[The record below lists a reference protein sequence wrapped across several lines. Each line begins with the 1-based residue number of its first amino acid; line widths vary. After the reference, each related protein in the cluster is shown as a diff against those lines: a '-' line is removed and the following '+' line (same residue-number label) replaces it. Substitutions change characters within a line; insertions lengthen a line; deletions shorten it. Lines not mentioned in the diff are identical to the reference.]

1 MARRKSSV
9 HRPTYSG
16 KRLEDVLQMKKTGR
30 KAPAPARKAPVASKR
45 YGRKALYQ
53 PDLALEEEG
62 DDSLDS
68 EDEAFE
74 TIIAAVN
81 DEGSHDEASNDE
93 GDDDD
98 TDSDEDEDSDSS
110 IDETSLP
117 EAYRRRK
124 FGTKS
129 AKKSMLQNENE
140 SAIADSSEEESD
152 LSSLSDIE
160 TRLSSK
166 DSTLVR
172 RKSRRGSVVDHTLDE
187 HVEFPR
193 PKKAEGDFQSSDDDS
208 FEEDSLL
215 KAIEADSSPNADES
229 DFDDDIGDLDDEE
242 LENDDLDSPISEG
255 NNSYSSIDAFSDEV
269 DKDFDAVLDN
279 DIEREEEDMILQE
292 IAENG
297 DRLQTFSPTDDDE
310 SVVSFGNYS
319 RRNSHSQNHYT
330 GYSSD
335 EDDYSFE
342 DNDPFFEPRDPNQVL
357 ITNGEIGVDMNS
369 NNHNRNNSHSNN
381 NHNNNNSTTNDT
393 PRGFT
398 SDDDSYLFG
407 YFFSDGSSTD
417 EDKPTVNGTSIKRR
431 PSLSTPKKP
440 PVAGSSSSIF
450 KTQSG
455 YTDYDD
461 SGDSTDEDTTL
472 PPRTQKKCN
481 TATEILSSS
490 NIASRPPMLG
500 SWVMTKERPF
510 GIIDGLTTRSLSGQK
525 SPTNH
530 HDVSSNGIR
539 FSANMESDDCSE
551 ISDLN
556 DIVLDEFIYTSDLD
570 EEAPKDASTED
581 QPYSTSSNVPL
592 SAFRNRGLVA
602 NPLYQQRF
610 TGTPIPS
617 RRRSSHSREAVITPV
632 RSMKK
637 IKKKAFRKD
646 LLTHKDYDGND
657 YDSVVAEYSDGFN
670 GFYGGL

>member
-30 KAPAPARKAPVASKR
+30 KAPVPARKAPVASKR

-53 PDLALEEEG
+53 PDLSVEDEEDNE
-62 DDSLDS
+62 DLDS

-81 DEGSHDEASNDE
+81 DEGSHDEASND
-93 GDDDD
+93 D
-98 TDSDEDEDSDSS
+98 TDSDEEDSDSS

-124 FGTKS
+124 FGAKS
-129 AKKSMLQNENE
+129 AVKSMLQNENE
-140 SAIADSSEEESD
+140 SAIADSSEESD

-193 PKKAEGDFQSSDDDS
+193 QKPEDDSSDDS

-215 KAIEADSSPNADES
+215 KAIELDSSPNAEGS
-229 DFDDDIGDLDDEE
+229 DFDDEIGDLDEE
-242 LENDDLDSPISEG
+242 EFENGDLDEVSLSDG
-255 NNSYSSIDAFSDEV
+255 NGSYSSINDFSDEV
-269 DKDFDAVLDN
+269 DKDFDAINDN
-279 DIEREEEDMILQE
+279 DIEREEEDAILQE
-292 IAENG
+292 MAENG
-297 DRLQTFSPTDDDE
+297 DRLQTLSPTDDE
-310 SVVSFGNYS
+310 SVASFGNYS

-335 EDDYSFE
+335 EEDYSFE

-357 ITNGEIGVDMNS
+357 ITNGEMGVEHNTTI
-369 NNHNRNNSHSNN
+369 NNTRNN
-381 NHNNNNSTTNDT
+381 TTTDT
-393 PRGFT
+393 PKGFT

-407 YFFSDGSSTD
+407 YFFSDGSSED
-417 EDKPTVNGTSIKRR
+417 EGTKRR

-440 PVAGSSSSIF
+440 PAVGSSSSIF
-450 KTQSG
+450 KNSTGG
-455 YTDYDD
+455 YSDYID

-525 SPTNH
+525 SPPTNK
-530 HDVSSNGIR
+530 SNGIR
-539 FSANMESDDCSE
+539 YSTAIESDDCSD

-570 EEAPKDASTED
+570 EEAPKDVSAEA

-592 SAFRNRGLVA
+592 SAFRNRGLVT

-617 RRRSSHSREAVITPV
+617 RRRPSHSREAIITPV
-632 RSMKK
+632 RGLKK
-637 IKKKAFRKD
+637 IKKKQFRKD
-646 LLTHKDYDGND
+646 LLMHKDYDGND
-657 YDSVVAEYSDGFN
+657 YDSGMVAEYSDGFN

>member
-1 MARRKSSV
+1 
-9 HRPTYSG
+9 
-16 KRLEDVLQMKKTGR
+16 MKKTGR
-30 KAPAPARKAPVASKR
+30 KAPVPARKAPVASKR

-53 PDLALEEEG
+53 PDLSVEDEEDNE
-62 DDSLDS
+62 DLDS

-81 DEGSHDEASNDE
+81 DEGSHDEASND
-93 GDDDD
+93 D
-98 TDSDEDEDSDSS
+98 TDSDEEDSDSS

-124 FGTKS
+124 FGAKS
-129 AKKSMLQNENE
+129 AVKSMLQNENE
-140 SAIADSSEEESD
+140 SAIADSSEESD

-193 PKKAEGDFQSSDDDS
+193 QKPEDDSSDDS

-215 KAIEADSSPNADES
+215 KAIELDSSPNAEGS
-229 DFDDDIGDLDDEE
+229 DFDDEIGDLDEE
-242 LENDDLDSPISEG
+242 EFENGDLDEVSLSDG
-255 NNSYSSIDAFSDEV
+255 NGSYSSINDFSDEV
-269 DKDFDAVLDN
+269 DKDFDAINDN
-279 DIEREEEDMILQE
+279 DIEREEEDAILQE
-292 IAENG
+292 MAENG
-297 DRLQTFSPTDDDE
+297 DRLQTLSPTDDE
-310 SVVSFGNYS
+310 SVASFGNYS

-335 EDDYSFE
+335 EEDYSFE

-357 ITNGEIGVDMNS
+357 ITNGEMGVEHNTTI
-369 NNHNRNNSHSNN
+369 NNTRNN
-381 NHNNNNSTTNDT
+381 TTTDT
-393 PRGFT
+393 PKGFT

-407 YFFSDGSSTD
+407 YFFSDGSSED
-417 EDKPTVNGTSIKRR
+417 EGTKRR

-440 PVAGSSSSIF
+440 PAVGSSSSIF
-450 KTQSG
+450 KNSTGG
-455 YTDYDD
+455 YSDYID

-525 SPTNH
+525 SPPTNK
-530 HDVSSNGIR
+530 SNGIR
-539 FSANMESDDCSE
+539 YSTAIESDDCSD

-570 EEAPKDASTED
+570 EEAPKDVSAEA

-592 SAFRNRGLVA
+592 SAFRNRGLVT

-617 RRRSSHSREAVITPV
+617 RRRPSHSREAIITPV
-632 RSMKK
+632 RGLKK
-637 IKKKAFRKD
+637 IKKKQFRKD
-646 LLTHKDYDGND
+646 LLMHKDYDGND
-657 YDSVVAEYSDGFN
+657 YDSGMVAEYSDGFN

>member
-30 KAPAPARKAPVASKR
+30 KTPMPARKAPVASKR

-53 PDLALEEEG
+53 PDLSVEEE
-62 DDSLDS
+62 DDNDEDLDS

-81 DEGSHDEASNDE
+81 DEGSQDEASNGE
-93 GDDDD
+93 DDDD
-98 TDSDEDEDSDSS
+98 TDSDDEDEDTDSS

-124 FGTKS
+124 FGAKS

-140 SAIADSSEEESD
+140 SAIADSSEESD

-193 PKKAEGDFQSSDDDS
+193 HKEEEGDSSDDS

-215 KAIEADSSPNADES
+215 KAIEADSSPNPDES
-229 DFDDDIGDLDDEE
+229 DFDDEIGDLDEE
-242 LENDDLDSPISEG
+242 EFENGDLGSPLSEG
-255 NNSYSSIDAFSDEV
+255 DNSYSSINDFSDEV
-269 DKDFDAVLDN
+269 DKDFDAINDN
-279 DIEREEEDMILQE
+279 DIEREEEDAILQE
-292 IAENG
+292 MAENG
-297 DRLQTFSPTDDDE
+297 DRLQTLSPTDDDE
-310 SVVSFGNYS
+310 SVASFGNYS
-319 RRNSHSQNHYT
+319 RRNSHSQHHYT

-357 ITNGEIGVDMNS
+357 ITNGEIGVE
-369 NNHNRNNSHSNN
+369 NNNTLNNTIRNN
-381 NHNNNNSTTNDT
+381 TTTDT
-393 PRGFT
+393 PKGFT

-407 YFFSDGSSTD
+407 YFFSDGSSSEN
-417 EDKPTVNGTSIKRR
+417 EDKMNNSTKRR

-440 PVAGSSSSIF
+440 PAAGSSSSIF
-450 KTQSG
+450 KNNQNG
-455 YTDYDD
+455 YSDYTVD

-525 SPTNH
+525 SPPTTNGK
-530 HDVSSNGIR
+530 SNSNGGIR
-539 FSANMESDDCSE
+539 YSTAIESDDCSD

-570 EEAPKDASTED
+570 EEAPKDVCQEA

-592 SAFRNRGLVA
+592 SAFRNRGLIS

-617 RRRSSHSREAVITPV
+617 RRRPSHSREAIITPV
-632 RSMKK
+632 RGLKK
-637 IKKKAFRKD
+637 IKKKQFRKD
-646 LLTHKDYDGND
+646 LLMHKDYDGND
-657 YDSVVAEYSDGFN
+657 YDSGMVAEYSDGFN

>member
-30 KAPAPARKAPVASKR
+30 KAPVPARKAPVASKR

-53 PDLALEEEG
+53 PDLSVEEE
-62 DDSLDS
+62 DDQDEELDS

-81 DEGSHDEASNDE
+81 DEGSHDEASND
-93 GDDDD
+93 D
-98 TDSDEDEDSDSS
+98 TDSDEEDSDSS

-124 FGTKS
+124 FGAKS

-140 SAIADSSEEESD
+140 SAIADSSEESD

-193 PKKAEGDFQSSDDDS
+193 SKTEEGDSSDDS

-215 KAIEADSSPNADES
+215 KAIEADSSPNPDES
-229 DFDDDIGDLDDEE
+229 DFDDEIGDLDEE
-242 LENDDLDSPISEG
+242 EFENGDLDSPLS
-255 NNSYSSIDAFSDEV
+255 NNSYSSINDFSDEV
-269 DKDFDAVLDN
+269 DKDFDAINDN
-279 DIEREEEDMILQE
+279 DIEREEEDAILQE

-297 DRLQTFSPTDDDE
+297 DRLQTLSPTDDDE
-310 SVVSFGNYS
+310 SVASFGNYS
-319 RRNSHSQNHYT
+319 RRNSHSQHHYT

-335 EDDYSFE
+335 EDEYSFE

-357 ITNGEIGVDMNS
+357 ITNGEVGME
-369 NNHNRNNSHSNN
+369 NN
-381 NHNNNNSTTNDT
+381 NTLNTTRT
-393 PRGFT
+393 SSAPKGFT

-407 YFFSDGSSTD
+407 YFFSDGSSSEN
-417 EDKPTVNGTSIKRR
+417 EDKLGSSKRR

-440 PVAGSSSSIF
+440 PAAGSSSSIF
-450 KTQSG
+450 KNNQSG
-455 YTDYDD
+455 YSDYTVD
-461 SGDSTDEDTTL
+461 SGDSTDEDTSL

-525 SPTNH
+525 SPPATNGK
-530 HDVSSNGIR
+530 SNGFKYSTAI
-539 FSANMESDDCSE
+539 ESDDCSD

-570 EEAPKDASTED
+570 EEAPKDVSAES

-592 SAFRNRGLVA
+592 SAFRNRGLVS

-617 RRRSSHSREAVITPV
+617 RRRPSHSREAIITPV
-632 RSMKK
+632 RGLKK
-637 IKKKAFRKD
+637 IKKKQFRKD
-646 LLTHKDYDGND
+646 LLMHKDYDGND
-657 YDSVVAEYSDGFN
+657 YDSGMVAEYSDGFN